1 MSKFKLPSPKTT
13 AFVAALGVI
22 VGIKKYDNYR
32 SEQVRNQLKE
42 AASVKAKEPL
52 GPFEMP
58 TKVIVYLSP
67 PPGDGIHKSRIY
79 FRDYVKPIFDAGALD
94 YDIYEAHQ
102 TGDIHATVCT
112 ELVNRRRDLIPSPKD
127 DPLTSEQPLDA
138 PAAASQVQK
147 VDPATCPKIAIG
159 RNTLVEIYNGLSE
172 GATASLN
179 PPPPPPPTD
188 FVPDE
193 IDASITTAD
202 ATTPLVSEQTGE
214 ISTPMGNSEF
224 VPDEVHP
231 TSLVPELATPSPSD
245 PLSASA
251 LPSPSPAVPAVDYDS
266 LDTGVLPPIP
276 PIGFV
281 NFKNRIGWSSIPSRI
296 LRFFYDTPQV
306 EKIGQQALNIVL
318 ERRRVFQPSDL
329 ELGTDDDRVHALTPE
344 QQIPLIV
351 EPRILTDLV
360 VYDLPK
366 PPPGTENL

>member
-188 FVPDE
+188 F
-193 IDASITTAD
+193 
-202 ATTPLVSEQTGE
+202 
-214 ISTPMGNSEF
+214 
-224 VPDEVHP
+224 
-231 TSLVPELATPSPSD
+231 LATPSPSD

-251 LPSPSPAVPAVDYDS
+251 SPSPSPAVPAVDYDS